1 MNDRKEHDEGAQR
14 TATAWVFGFMA
25 GALILALLVAAYQIG
40 YNHGKSKGQIEQ
52 PSASA
57 TTTKTQTTSA
67 AAATGPGK
75 QLFAQT
81 CGTCHTLS
89 AAGTSGT
96 VGPNLDDL
104 KPDEQRVLAAIQNGG
119 TGSGTMPPNLY
130 TGQQAQQVAAFVA
143 ATAGQ

>member
-1 MNDRKEHDEGAQR
+1 MNDRKELSEGGVR
-14 TATAWVFGFMA
+14 TATAWLMGFMV
-25 GALILALLVAAYQIG
+25 GALILALLVAAYEIG
-40 YNHGKSKGQIEQ
+40 YNHGKSNAQ
-52 PSASA
+52 PASASA
-57 TTTKTQTTSA
+57 TTTKTQSTP

-81 CGTCHTLS
+81 CGACHTLS
-89 AAGTSGT
+89 AAGTSGA
-96 VGPNLDDL
+96 VGPNLDEL

-143 ATAGQ
+143 AVAGQ